1 MTEHAR
7 TTYISFD
14 YGLLQ
19 DIEQSSLYYTVGS
32 CLSILY
38 IVVVCSC

>member
-7 TTYISFD
+7 TAYIPFH

-19 DIEQSSLYYTVGS
+19 DTEQSSLYYTVGS

-38 IVVVCSC
+38 IVAVCNC